1 MGINY
6 CGQKT
11 RIQLISR
18 QGQNSQNAS
27 LNYQMDMYFET
38 KNFSK
43 MDMYFETEGVLLRIN
58 SIVKKSRILK

>member
-43 MDMYFETEGVLLRIN
+43 NGYVFWNGGSINLL
-58 SIVKKSRILK
+58 

>member
-38 KNFSK
+38 
-43 MDMYFETEGVLLRIN
+43 EGVISFLSFWYRQQH
-58 SIVKKSRILK
+58 K

>member
-43 MDMYFETEGVLLRIN
+43 MDMYFETEGV
-58 SIVKKSRILK
+58 SF